1 VAKVVYNI
9 ISHPLRKY
17 PGSILAASTSIPLL
31 YARLTGNIVKWTH
44 AQHQRYGEVVRVSPN
59 ELSFID
65 PDAWKDIYGHRTAG
79 KPNFQKE
86 LKFYGPD
93 LFAGEEGAAGIVRAD
108 DNGHGRQR
116 RLVSHA
122 FSDKALKEQEPL
134 FKRYVDLLVQK
145 VSAIVEK
152 DPTAKINLVDWYN
165 FTTFDIMADLTFG
178 EPLHLL
184 DKSKYLPWVRAVFG
198 SIKMITYEQVFRTM
212 PFVKSILNKTILKSI
227 LEKRKLHM
235 SYSIDR
241 VNKRLAVKTDRPDI
255 WTYVLRYSDS
265 DNAAQKGLSGPE
277 MHSNAETFM
286 LAGTETTA
294 TQLSGVTYQLLK
306 KPEAMAR
313 LVVEV
318 REAFPTK
325 EDITMVAL
333 ARLEFLNACLEE
345 GLRIYPPVP
354 VGLPRITPTQGAVVC
369 GKEVPGGVSASS

>member
-1 VAKVVYNI
+1 MAKVVYNI
-9 ISHPLRKY
+9 LFHPLRKY
-17 PGSILAASTSIPLL
+17 PGSVLAASTSIPHL
-31 YARLTGNIVKWTH
+31 YARFTGNIVKWTH

-86 LKFYGPD
+86 MKFYGPD
-93 LFAGEEGAAGIVRAD
+93 FFAGKEGATGIVRAD
-108 DNGHGRQR
+108 DSGHGRQR

-134 FKRYVDLLVQK
+134 FKQYVDLLVQK
-145 VSAIVEK
+145 ISAIVEK
-152 DPTAKINLVDWYN
+152 DPMAKINLVDWYN

-184 DKSKYLPWVRAVFG
+184 DRSKYSHWVSAIFG
-198 SIKMITYEQVFRTM
+198 SIKMGTYEQVFRTM
-212 PFVKSILNKTILKSI
+212 PFVQSILNMAIPKSVV
-227 LEKRKLHM
+227 EKRKLHM

-255 WTYVLRYSDS
+255 WSYVLRYNDSDS
-265 DNAAQKGLSGPE
+265 TAQKGLSGLE
-277 MHSNAETFM
+277 MHSNAATFM
-286 LAGTETTA
+286 LAGTETTS

-313 LVVEV
+313 LVAEV

-354 VGLPRITPTQGAVVC
+354 VGLPRITPMQGAVVC
-369 GKEVPGGVSASS
+369 GKEVPGGVSASP